1 LLPSG
6 GHKLEPRDGTQQDK
20 EKLEETFKLFGFKTK
35 TVDNLTHDQILEK
48 IDEVIRGIDKESSLF
63 VCIMSHGN
71 EGSSIGFVV
80 Y

>member
-35 TVDNLTHDQILEK
+35 TVDNLTHDQIIEK
-48 IDEVIRGIDKESSLF
+48 IDEVIRE
-63 VCIMSHGN
+63 
-71 EGSSIGFVV
+71 
-80 Y
+80 